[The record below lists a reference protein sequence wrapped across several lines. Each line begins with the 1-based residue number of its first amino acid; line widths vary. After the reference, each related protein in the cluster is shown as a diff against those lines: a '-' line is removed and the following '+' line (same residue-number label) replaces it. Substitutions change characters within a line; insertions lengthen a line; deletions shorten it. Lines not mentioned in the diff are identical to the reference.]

1 MKERTALILEG
12 GSLRCLFT
20 AGVLDTF
27 IANDIEFPCVG
38 GVSAGSLSGLNYVS
52 KQMGRTAK
60 VNMDYV
66 KDKRFLGIRTLIR
79 NHSIFNFDF
88 LFNEIGKELLPFDEE
103 AFYNSPQRYVAF
115 ATDCKTG
122 KLVEFEK
129 GKTEELLMG
138 CRASCSM
145 PLLSPIVHVEGM
157 KCLDGG
163 IANPIP
169 VDWAINEGYE
179 KIVLVLT
186 RQEGYR
192 KHPVSK
198 PMLRAYEKT
207 YKEYPRLI
215 KKLKQIPNH
224 YNEIQETIAKLED
237 EGKIFVIRPEE
248 PVVVSR
254 VEKDIQKL
262 RDLYEIGKT
271 IANKRMDDM
280 IAYLN
285 G

>member
-1 MKERTALILEG
+1 MKESTALILEG

-27 IANDIEFPCVG
+27 IAQGIEFPCVG

-60 VNMDYV
+60 VNIDYV
-66 KDKRFLGIRTLIR
+66 KDKRYLGIRSLIR
-79 NHSIFNFDF
+79 NRSIFNFDF
-88 LFNEIGKELLPFDEE
+88 LFDEIGKELLPFDEE
-103 AFYNSPQRYVAF
+103 AFYNSPQRFVAF

-122 KLVEFEK
+122 KLVSFEK
-129 GKTEELLMG
+129 GKTNDLMMG
-138 CRASCSM
+138 CRSSCSL
-145 PLLSPIVHVEGM
+145 PLLSPIVQVDGM
-157 KCLDGG
+157 ECLDGG

-179 KIVLVLT
+179 KIVVVLT

-192 KHPVSK
+192 KQPAAK
-198 PMLRAYEKT
+198 PMVRAYERT

-215 KKLKQIPNH
+215 KKLKQIPSH
-224 YNEIQETIAKLED
+224 YNEIQENIAKLEK
-237 EGKIFVIRPEE
+237 EGRIFVIRPEE
-248 PVVVSR
+248 PVLVSR
-254 VEKDIQKL
+254 VEKDTKKL

-271 IANKRMDDM
+271 IADKRMEDM
-280 IAYLN
+280 LAYLDE
-285 G
+285 